1 MSQNK
6 ILTEEEIFEYS
17 SAQLILLALGE
28 RNPGA
33 HSVVSKLFEFVEKDE
48 SKNIIVM
55 NIIENLMTKNIVGA
69 RLWYI
74 YKNEA
79 QMNIEQFINLNL
91 EQFTDDYFYE
101 KFEKY
106 TKNL

>member
-1 MSQNK
+1 MSQSE
-6 ILTEEEIFEYS
+6 ILTEEENFEYS
-17 SAQLILLALGE
+17 DTQLILLALGE

-33 HSVVSKLFEFVEKDE
+33 HTVVSKLFEIVEKDE
-48 SKNIIVM
+48 TQNNAVM

-74 YKNEA
+74 YKNES
-79 QMNIEQFINLNL
+79 QMNIDNLIKLNL
-91 EQFTDDYFYE
+91 DKFTDEYFYE